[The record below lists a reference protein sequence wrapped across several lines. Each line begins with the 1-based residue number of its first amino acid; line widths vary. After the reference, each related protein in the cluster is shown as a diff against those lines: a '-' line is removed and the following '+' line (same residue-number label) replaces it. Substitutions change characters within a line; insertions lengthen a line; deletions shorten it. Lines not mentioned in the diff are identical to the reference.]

1 MFSMFLQFYLQRQ
14 IDDARQLR
22 SEKEQL
28 TAELMVSVALK
39 TDLKSQGQIHFDS
52 GDLTYNLLTDS
63 SANSKITDQSTNKKA
78 YLFNIY
84 LNDGTNLQIKN

>member
-1 MFSMFLQFYLQRQ
+1 MFSMFLQFYLQTQ
-14 IDDARQLR
+14 IEDARQLR

-52 GDLTYNLLTDS
+52 GDLSYNLLTDS
-63 SANSKITDQSTNKKA
+63 SASSKITDHSSDEKTYKFSIHRK
-78 YLFNIY
+78 
-84 LNDGTNLQIKN
+84 DGENFQIKN

>member
-1 MFSMFLQFYLQRQ
+1 MFSMFLQFYLQTQ
-14 IDDARQLR
+14 IEDARQLR

>member
-1 MFSMFLQFYLQRQ
+1 MFSMFLQFYLERQ

-52 GDLTYNLLTDS
+52 GDLSYNLLTDS
-63 SANSKITDQSTNKKA
+63 PVQKLLTIQVMKIP
-78 YLFNIY
+78 I
-84 LNDGTNLQIKN
+84 NLVSI

>member
-1 MFSMFLQFYLQRQ
+1 MFSMFLQFYLERQ

-28 TAELMVSVALK
+28 TGELMVSVALK

>member
-1 MFSMFLQFYLQRQ
+1 MFSIFLQFYLERQ

-52 GDLTYNLLTDS
+52 GDLSYNLLTDS
-63 SANSKITDQSTNKKA
+63 SASSKITDHSSDEKTYQFSIHLK
-78 YLFNIY
+78 
-84 LNDGTNLQIKN
+84 DGTSFQIKN

>member
-1 MFSMFLQFYLQRQ
+1 MFLQFYLQRQ

-39 TDLKSQGQIHFDS
+39 TDLKSQGQIH
-52 GDLTYNLLTDS
+52 L
-63 SANSKITDQSTNKKA
+63 IQEICST
-78 YLFNIY
+78 IY
-84 LNDGTNLQIKN
+84 